1 MDKTRQSF
9 FCSGLS
15 VLAAAG
21 ATLAPLSAQ
30 ADNFGRVYYDKN
42 ADMLV
47 VTMIYRGT
55 NPNHQ
60 FSLKWG
66 DCRTEPSSGAASAV
80 AEVLDDQFSDGAQM
94 NFKKTARFSLAGL
107 PCTRPAS
114 VTLRTAPR
122 FIYTLIIPG

>member
-1 MDKTRQSF
+1 MTRAQQSI

-15 VLAAAG
+15 LVSLAAA
-21 ATLAPLSAQ
+21 TLASLNAQ
-30 ADNFGRVYYDKN
+30 ADNFGRVYYDKKAN
-42 ADMLV
+42 MLV

-66 DCRTEPSSGAASAV
+66 ECQIDPSSGMPSAS
-80 AEVLDDQFSDGAQM
+80 AEVLDDQFSDAAQM
-94 NFKKTARFSLAGL
+94 NFKKTTRFNLTAL
-107 PCTRPAS
+107 PCARPAS

-122 FIYTLIIPG
+122 FFYTLTIPG